1 MPASVAVQL
10 YSIRDFTTNRRDLAA
25 SLGKIKSIGYDGVQ
39 FAAVGAVEGDSP
51 DMTVGEA
58 RALLDDNGLRCIGA
72 HRRWSG
78 LRDQTAREIE
88 FLKELGCPFAAVP
101 MFADEYDPYEIDS
114 YSRFLDD
121 AGSVADALKVEG
133 IALGYHNHAHEFMRS
148 SPGGTAPYD
157 ILVDR
162 GGPDVLLEIDV
173 YWAAYAGVNPASLFP
188 RIHGRAIY
196 VHAKD
201 MELVRGKDQVHPEPF
216 FAAVGEGNLDWDSII
231 PAAQAAG
238 AEVWTVEQ
246 DLSRRDIF
254 DCLRSSYEFLADRV
268 V

>member
-1 MPASVAVQL
+1 MPTSVAVQL

-25 SLGKIKSIGYDGVQ
+25 SLRKIKSIGYDGVQ
-39 FAAVGAVEGDSP
+39 FSAVGAVEGD
-51 DMTVGEA
+51 DADTTVREA
-58 RALLDDNGLRCIGA
+58 RALMDDNGLRCVGA
-72 HRRWSG
+72 HRRWSA
-78 LRDQTAREIE
+78 LRDDTAREIE
-88 FLKELGCPFAAVP
+88 FLKELGCPFVAVP
-101 MFADEYDPYEIDS
+101 MFVDEYDPYEIES

-121 AGSVADALKVEG
+121 AVSPIAVLKAEG

-162 GGPDVLLEIDV
+162 GGPDVLLEVDV

-188 RIHGRAIY
+188 RIHGRATY

-201 MELVRGKDQVHPEPF
+201 MELVRGKDQGRAEPF

-238 AEVWTVEQ
+238 AEVWIVEQ
-246 DLSRRDIF
+246 DLARLDIF
-254 DCLRSSYEFLADRV
+254 DCLQSSYEYLVDRV
-268 V
+268 T